1 MNSISNKNESFKINF
16 FTICW
21 PIMIKVKLDL
31 LFLIIK
37 LHSKFQTLANSSI
50 HNENNRKLSM
60 WPGFLLCEKYPQPT
74 IHLSI
79 KKKSK
84 YDAYRCGSYLSNWNA
99 NKFLSWKHLGKD
111 ALFVQYYGKKYQVQW
126 LVFFSLIHKKNKLQL
141 LYTYTHLA
149 VQFKKTCIT

>member
-1 MNSISNKNESFKINF
+1 
-16 FTICW
+16 
-21 PIMIKVKLDL
+21 MIKVKLDL

-84 YDAYRCGSYLSNWNA
+84 YDAYRYGSYLSNWNA

-126 LVFFSLIHKKNKLQL
+126 LVFFSLIHKKTNYNYYIHIHILQ
-141 LYTYTHLA
+141 YN
-149 VQFKKTCIT
+149 FKKTCIT